1 MHAPT
6 SGRTVNSMKR
16 FLYEHSLTFVLL
28 SIFTASVIGMSIV
41 GWQTANRDLRDHHQ
55 PEEGYVE
62 YLGSGDFIE
71 GVFENWESEFLQMWA
86 LVVLTIWL
94 RQKGADDSKPLRG
107 KTPQDTSS
115 RYSIIGAANWH
126 DRGRA
131 VRHTLYAHSL
141 SLVLISIFALSFIL
155 HAMGGASAYNEE
167 ADYYHRPHVTPLSYV
182 GTSQFWYESLQNWQS
197 EFLAVATLLVLS
209 IKLRERGSPES
220 KPVGKSYDKQTGG
233 A

>member
-1 MHAPT
+1 M
-6 SGRTVNSMKR
+6 
-16 FLYEHSLTFVLL
+16 
-28 SIFTASVIGMSIV
+28 
-41 GWQTANRDLRDHHQ
+41 
-55 PEEGYVE
+55 
-62 YLGSGDFIE
+62 
-71 GVFENWESEFLQMWA
+71 
-86 LVVLTIWL
+86 
-94 RQKGADDSKPLRG
+94 
-107 KTPQDTSS
+107 
-115 RYSIIGAANWH
+115 
-126 DRGRA
+126 
-131 VRHTLYAHSL
+131 
-141 SLVLISIFALSFIL
+141 SFIL